1 MLEPVRAAFGLL
13 TRLPVR
19 PAPVRPEGV
28 WAFPLAG
35 LAVGALAGLG
45 YWGALSLGLPSGP
58 AAALALTAS
67 ILLTGGLHEDG
78 LGDCAD
84 GLWGGFER
92 AGRLEIMRDSR
103 IGSYG
108 VLAVGTSLL
117 IRWST
122 LVVVGPWGLIIAAV
136 ASRAAMVWPMMR
148 LPHAR
153 QDGLARLSGRPSGRA
168 FGLACGVAALLVLP
182 LAGWSLLWLVPA
194 MALAAQCATAVA
206 RAKIGGQT
214 GDVLGAAQQLS
225 EMAALLVLAALV

>member
-1 MLEPVRAAFGLL
+1 MLQPIRAAFGLL

-19 PAPVRPEGV
+19 PAPVQPEGV

-35 LAVGALAGLG
+35 LAVGAVAGIG
-45 YWGALSLGLPSGP
+45 YWAALTIGLPPGP
-58 AAALALTAS
+58 AAALALTAL

-78 LGDCAD
+78 LADCAD

-103 IGSYG
+103 VGSYG

-117 IRWST
+117 IRWSA
-122 LVVVGPWGLIIAAV
+122 LVVVGPWGLVIAAV
-136 ASRAAMVWPMMR
+136 MSRAGMLWPMMR

-153 QDGLARLSGRPSGRA
+153 EDGLARLSGRPSGRA
-168 FGLACGVAALLVLP
+168 LGLACAVAALLVLP
-182 LAGWSLLWLVPA
+182 LAGWSLLWLAPA
-194 MALAAQCATAVA
+194 VALAAHCATTLA

-214 GDVLGAAQQLS
+214 GDVLGATQQLS